1 MTYSGLYLSLY
12 IILLRYM
19 FFTNQEIHSQLP
31 PPLELSFAFAS
42 CLSEFHAIQLVLC
55 YILQSIFTQ
64 FSNSVVKEMES
75 RQVPLPSYYSIL
87 GVGIDS
93 AADDI
98 RHAYRKLAM
107 QWHPDR
113 WTRTPSLLGEAKQ
126 KFQQIQEA
134 YSVLSDQRK
143 RTLYDVGLYDPDEE
157 EEDEGYGDFLEEMM
171 SLMAQ
176 NKDKKYSMDE
186 LQTMLVEISEGFEF
200 SWWPCGP
207 PVVRD
212 SSYSESMQWD
222 SDFQMGRNPEAPKWH
237 MCGTGSCHCR
247 RLQSFGNS
255 AFR

>member
-107 QWHPDR
+107 VIKFSSVDPMLQTLNDGEDDFDYMIVLLMLQQWHPDR

-176 NKDKKYSMDE
+176 NKCNC
-186 LQTMLVEISEGFEF
+186 L
-200 SWWPCGP
+200 
-207 PVVRD
+207 R
-212 SSYSESMQWD
+212 
-222 SDFQMGRNPEAPKWH
+222 H
-237 MCGTGSCHCR
+237 
-247 RLQSFGNS
+247 
-255 AFR
+255 FRSRKS